1 MFESCSKLKSLF
13 RFLQVF
19 GLKYSA
25 IKSKTVILINFLL
38 GVAKLGIWKIRRNKM
53 FGKGWTNVVLNFK
66 GLVESN

>member
-1 MFESCSKLKSLF
+1 M
-13 RFLQVF
+13 QVF

-38 GVAKLGIWKIRRNKM
+38 GVAKLAIWKIRRNKM
-53 FGKGWTNVVLNFK
+53 FGKGWTDVVLNFK